1 MVQGCAGV
9 AVVGCAGAL
18 CPAGEVVHGVGE
30 HAERLPGRRVE
41 VGEELVVVGGGCA
54 LESGEDG
61 DPAERGGG
69 ERWLPGARAER
80 ERLFGA
86 AAQRRPSAGDDL
98 GEAEPGQRVQ
108 DEHAGAGVAGAGG
121 HRGEAAVVGFVVAE
135 VQGGVAEVGEQVE
148 VADVGADLERV
159 AQGRQGG
166 CPVVGGGA
174 GQGEQEVAEAAG
186 AGRGA

>member
-1 MVQGCAGV
+1 MSQPS
-9 AVVGCAGAL
+9 GA
-18 CPAGEVVHGVGE
+18 A
-30 HAERLPGRRVE
+30 AS
-41 VGEELVVVGGGCA
+41 A
-54 LESGEDG
+54 
-61 DPAERGGG
+61 A
-69 ERWLPGARAER
+69 LPGAGAER
-80 ERLFGA
+80 ERLLGA
-86 AAQRRPSAGDDL
+86 AAQRRPLAGDEL

-148 VADVGADLERV
+148 VADVGADVERV

-166 CPVVGGGA
+166 RPVVGGGA

-186 AGRGA
+186 PGRVASAGWRRRRGRRSASRVVPLSAP